1 MKKKVFSLI
10 LAFALVFS
18 LSSVAF
24 AASTDEAGDMTM
36 TYGSITFT
44 NVVVDVDGYKS
55 YATHAQVPDGTDLSN
70 MNVTI
75 NYNGTA
81 LNINGVQVSTSGSFA
96 GAVDFASQVTT
107 IEVVYSGGSR
117 VYYAAA
123 YPTTPFDVTIDVDYS
138 NLVAFSQLTPGA
150 AYQGAGDAPCPYLD
164 TVTAEQIAMAS
175 SGVEFISM
183 MDTSP
188 ATYSVSGYTTA
199 MSLFSQYDAAR
210 GLYAMD
216 ADYNPITAE
225 TNYVD
230 SIAGI
235 DSTYAGTY
243 TYYGYSGPAGGWM
256 FCVQRGNDEFV
267 CPGISAAAF
276 RLMPGDVVTWAYTCD
291 LGYDIGSPAM

>member
-55 YATHAQVPDGTDLSN
+55 YATHTQVPDGTDLSN

-81 LNINGVQVSTSGSFA
+81 LNINGVQVSTSGSYT

-123 YPTTPFDVTIDVDYS
+123 YPTSPFNVTVGVDYS

-150 AYQGAGDAPCPYLD
+150 AYQGAGDARCPYLD
-164 TVTAEQIAMAS
+164 TVTADQIAMAA
-175 SGVEFISM
+175 SGVEFIST
-183 MDTSP
+183 MDTS
-188 ATYSVSGYTTA
+188 TQVYTDTDVTA

-256 FCVQRGNDEFV
+256 FCVSRGGSEFV
-267 CPGISAAAF
+267 CPGISAKAF
-276 RLMPGDVVTWAYTCD
+276 WLMPGDVVTWAYTCD